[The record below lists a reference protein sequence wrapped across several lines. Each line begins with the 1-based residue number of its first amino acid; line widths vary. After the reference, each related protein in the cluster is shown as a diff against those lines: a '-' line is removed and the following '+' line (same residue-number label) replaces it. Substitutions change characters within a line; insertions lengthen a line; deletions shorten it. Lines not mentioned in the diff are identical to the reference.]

1 MSAIDTG
8 LALLGGIVKA
18 FTTPQVDA
26 VIDIVV
32 EALQGVDDI
41 VRNAT
46 DGDWSGEDETALADA
61 LAANFYAVRGLED
74 AERAAALADG
84 LAAGL
89 SLLIEAALERRKE
102 GPPVR
107 KVGAFFAERRKGP
120 AVQDDDTQRYALTG
134 ENPFKTGVNLLIWS
148 ALGEPSWNRQFL
160 LAVVND
166 LIASG
171 QTDSIRSPE
180 TICRDFLGR
189 VQEKGR
195 LQRL

>member
-41 VRNAT
+41 IRNAT
-46 DGDWSGEDETALADA
+46 DGDWSAEDEGALEDA
-61 LAANFYAVRGLED
+61 LFENFSAVRGLD
-74 AERAAALADG
+74 DDKRAEALANG

-107 KVGAFFAERRKGP
+107 KVGTFFAERK
-120 AVQDDDTQRYALTG
+120 AVRTPDNDTQRYALTG
-134 ENPFKTGVNLLIWS
+134 TQPFRAGIHAAVWD

-166 LIASG
+166 IISSG
-171 QTDSIRSPE
+171 QFENIRSPE

>member
-1 MSAIDTG
+1 MSTIDTG

-46 DGDWSGEDETALADA
+46 DGDWSAEDETALARA
-61 LAANFYAVRGLED
+61 LHKNFNAVRGLD
-74 AERAAALADG
+74 DDERAEALANG

-107 KVGAFFAERRKGP
+107 KVGAFFAERRKSKTL
-120 AVQDDDTQRYALTG
+120 VQDSDTQHYALSG
-134 ENPFKTGVNLLIWS
+134 ENPFKTGVK
-148 ALGEPSWNRQFL
+148 GVRPEPPFW
-160 LAVVND
+160 
-166 LIASG
+166 
-171 QTDSIRSPE
+171 RS
-180 TICRDFLGR
+180 
-189 VQEKGR
+189 
-195 LQRL
+195 